1 MATEKEIL
9 EQAKTLIIKKQYDEA
24 RQLLLPIKSN
34 PTAQKWL
41 EKLDEIAPVK
51 TPEPPPAFPEPEP
64 VSRFAPPPPAPAVVP
79 EETPVSPI
87 RTIQPPPTRPI
98 PAAMEEEEDTEFEP
112 VEQLRPKPR
121 FVGLEAEAPE
131 DRVRFERVKE
141 IFSQAQMILR
151 EMPGNKRAARWSR
164 RLDTIDRPIIG
175 ERFFEAEPDATPQQR
190 FTHFINE
197 SKSAQTRNDLRNFLY
212 SDLFRYVVGGVALF
226 AAVMILLGFFV
237 FSWVEIDADDLT
249 PMQIWLGTNN
259 TYPTLD
265 LTKNSDG
272 DAGFGDIRL
281 IDRLLIFILPL
292 ALVLGALGFLYLQ
305 KKLPM
310 RTALVAL
317 AATAFLLLIFGFFW
331 RTVSTSTWK
340 SDLKEL
346 TGYNDMSDSQRER
359 FDDQFDELVDNAKSN
374 YSTGEHEFYSFLAFA
389 VAFGGLV
396 LLFADE
402 RGLLDEDYL

>member
-9 EQAKTLIIKKQYDEA
+9 DQAKNLIIQKQYDDA

-41 EKLDEIAPVK
+41 EKLDEIAPAK
-51 TPEPPPAFPEPEP
+51 TPEPPPAFPEP
-64 VSRFAPPPPAPAVVP
+64 VSRFAPPSPPSDEIP
-79 EETPVSPI
+79 EPVSPI
-87 RTIQPPPTRPI
+87 RTIQPPPTRPA
-98 PAAMEEEEDTEFEP
+98 PAAMEENDEAEFEP

-121 FVGLEAEAPE
+121 PMGLEAEAPE
-131 DRVRFERVKE
+131 DRTRFERVKE
-141 IFSQAQMILR
+141 ILSQAQMVLR

-164 RLDTIDRPIIG
+164 RLDHIDRPVIG

-190 FTHFINE
+190 LTHFINE

-212 SDLFRYVVGGVALF
+212 GDMFRYIVGGAALF

-237 FSWVEIDADDLT
+237 FSWVEIEADDLT
-249 PMQIWLGTNN
+249 PMQIWLGTND

-265 LTKNSDG
+265 LTKVDDEKS
-272 DAGFGDIRL
+272 GFGDIRL
-281 IDRLLIFILPL
+281 IDRLLILILPL
-292 ALVLGALGFLYLQ
+292 ALTLGALGFLYLQ

-317 AATAFLLLIFGFFW
+317 AATAFLLLFFGFFW
-331 RTVSTSTWK
+331 RTISTSAWK
-340 SDLKEL
+340 SDLKEF

-359 FDDQFDELVDNAKSN
+359 FDDQFDEMVDNAKSN